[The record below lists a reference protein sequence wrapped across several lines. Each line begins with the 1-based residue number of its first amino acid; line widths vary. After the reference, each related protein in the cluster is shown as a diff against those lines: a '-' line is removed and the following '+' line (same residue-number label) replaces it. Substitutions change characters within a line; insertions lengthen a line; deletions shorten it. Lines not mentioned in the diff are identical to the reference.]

1 MLKVVTLTRW
11 TNDTRHSRLIR
22 MGLSHLRDDRGVVRE
37 GKMKLLIEIMIV
49 VWLIDKGINI
59 AEFMIQV
66 LFIYMFILAIAK
78 IIGG

>member
-1 MLKVVTLTRW
+1 
-11 TNDTRHSRLIR
+11 
-22 MGLSHLRDDRGVVRE
+22 
-37 GKMKLLIEIMIV
+37 MKLLMEIMIV

-66 LFIYMFILAIAK
+66 LFIYMFILAISK

>member
-1 MLKVVTLTRW
+1 
-11 TNDTRHSRLIR
+11 
-22 MGLSHLRDDRGVVRE
+22 MGLSHLRDDRCTFRE

-49 VWLIDKGINI
+49 MWLIDKGINI

>member
-1 MLKVVTLTRW
+1 
-11 TNDTRHSRLIR
+11 
-22 MGLSHLRDDRGVVRE
+22 
-37 GKMKLLIEIMIV
+37 MKLLIEIMIV

>member
-1 MLKVVTLTRW
+1 
-11 TNDTRHSRLIR
+11 
-22 MGLSHLRDDRGVVRE
+22 
-37 GKMKLLIEIMIV
+37 MKLLIEIMIV
-49 VWLIDKGINI
+49 MWLIDKGINI